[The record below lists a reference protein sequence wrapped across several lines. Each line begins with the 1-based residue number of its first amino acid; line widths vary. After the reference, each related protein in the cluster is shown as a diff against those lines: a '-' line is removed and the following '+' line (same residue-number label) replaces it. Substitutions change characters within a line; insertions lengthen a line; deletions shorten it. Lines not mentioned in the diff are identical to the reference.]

1 MSEHDVSSKRSGLGI
16 GEAGRVPA
24 SDPLSALE
32 AERLQPTPPA
42 TVKCDCGHVVPR
54 AWVMSASLGTSC
66 PDCYDRMSGC

>member
-1 MSEHDVSSKRSGLGI
+1 MSDISGKTSGLGI

-24 SDPLSALE
+24 SDIASELE

-42 TVKCDCGHVVPR
+42 TVKCTCGHTVPR
-54 AWVMSASLGTSC
+54 EWVMSASLGTSC